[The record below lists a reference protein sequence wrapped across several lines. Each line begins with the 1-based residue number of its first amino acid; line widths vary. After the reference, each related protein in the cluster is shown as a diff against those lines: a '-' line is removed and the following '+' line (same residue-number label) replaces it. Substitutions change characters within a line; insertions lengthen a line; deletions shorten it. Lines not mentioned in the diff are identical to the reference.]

1 MLICITAIRDDS
13 DRGLVEELFNR
24 YGSTMLYV
32 AQGILKDRALAED
45 AVLHAFEK
53 VIENLQKF
61 SFENCNKTK
70 GLLVII
76 VRNISYDMLRKRNP
90 LQIVPFDECG
100 KTCSAG
106 EDLPDRIISEES
118 CTRIQA
124 CIERLGPRQRDVLR
138 LRSAYGYSED
148 EIAGLL
154 GTTPGSVR
162 AALCRA
168 RKSLLKEIK
177 REESKNDKNGAAGRT
192 VSDSPPRRGGK
203 RSEK

>member
-1 MLICITAIRDDS
+1 MLICITAIRDDG

-76 VRNISYDMLRKRNP
+76 VRNVSYDILRKRNQLQTVP
-90 LQIVPFDECG
+90 LDEYG

-106 EDLPDRIISEES
+106 EDLTDRIISEES
-118 CTRIQA
+118 CARIQA
-124 CIERLGPRQRDVLR
+124 CMERLGPRQKDVLR
-138 LRSAYGYSED
+138 LRSVYGYSEE

-154 GTTPGSVR
+154 GTTPGSIR
-162 AALCRA
+162 AALSRA

-177 REESKNDKNGAAGRT
+177 QEEAKDDKSGTAGGIVPDGT
-192 VSDSPPRRGGK
+192 PRRGGK
-203 RSEK
+203 RSGK